1 MKEIANQH
9 TLLPENLEEFQ
20 YLRDLAIQGLLG
32 FVPCGEQWINAY
44 RNYCNNLYGH
54 RLVKLIEAFKQKGIS
69 NVRDELE
76 AVFRKT
82 PDNTIAKSTVI
93 RQILAFQD
101 NSNDQYLVNL
111 IENWQ
116 KNKIEDWYHVRILI
130 SLLSDLDSNT
140 IVFIKDHITD
150 TTIYSNSMNSD
161 YVIHELYRLG
171 LINHR
176 LDGGYDFNQVA
187 RDLDRFA
194 LTGERNYKKS
204 VMDSLDAGDYD
215 APSTE

>member
-93 RQILAFQD
+93 R
-101 NSNDQYLVNL
+101 
-111 IENWQ
+111 
-116 KNKIEDWYHVRILI
+116 
-130 SLLSDLDSNT
+130 
-140 IVFIKDHITD
+140 
-150 TTIYSNSMNSD
+150 
-161 YVIHELYRLG
+161 
-171 LINHR
+171 
-176 LDGGYDFNQVA
+176 
-187 RDLDRFA
+187 
-194 LTGERNYKKS
+194 
-204 VMDSLDAGDYD
+204 
-215 APSTE
+215 